1 MESTHSQMTEEE
13 LIADTNRLRIENNL
27 LRTTIE
33 MLNNNSIIIS
43 SLDNRI
49 DQLCIVVSRLERRLD
64 EVENERDKN
73 SSFELS

>member
-33 MLNNNSIIIS
+33 MLNNNRIIIS

-64 EVENERDKN
+64 EVENERDKK
-73 SSFELS
+73 

>member
-33 MLNNNSIIIS
+33 MLNNNRIIIS